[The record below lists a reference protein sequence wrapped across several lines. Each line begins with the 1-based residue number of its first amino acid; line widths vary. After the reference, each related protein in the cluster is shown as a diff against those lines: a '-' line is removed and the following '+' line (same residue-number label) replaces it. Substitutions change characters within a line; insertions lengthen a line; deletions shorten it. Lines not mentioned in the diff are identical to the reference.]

1 MVRGLEKNKPVPAT
15 GVVNDLKTTS
25 QLRPGVD
32 SDVLKIPIYQV
43 DDFSEAENRP
53 VSLYEHVGDVIITG
67 DEVEQLIPSDSSVD
81 ITLKVDSSEQ
91 MKT

>member
-15 GVVNDLKTTS
+15 GVANDLKTTS

-43 DDFSEAENRP
+43 DDFSEAEKTSSI
-53 VSLYEHVGDVIITG
+53 SL
-67 DEVEQLIPSDSSVD
+67 
-81 ITLKVDSSEQ
+81 
-91 MKT
+91 